1 MRTITF
7 ALLTLLSIC
16 VFAAQGQANAAVPMG
31 LQPLAHTY
39 SIVAYDADTNQMG
52 VAVQSHYFGVGPV
65 VPWAEPGVGVVATQS
80 QVEVSYGPLGLELMR
95 AGKTAQQAL
104 TGLLAADAAPEVRQV
119 AMIDA
124 NGGVAVHTG
133 AKCIPEAGDVKG
145 LYYSCQANLMA
156 RNTVPDAMAR
166 AFTETKGDLAHRMMA
181 ALFAA
186 EGEGGD
192 IRGKQ
197 SAALVVVTIKPTGNR
212 WQDYVCN
219 IRVDDSPA
227 PLPELARLLDVSNS
241 YAALNSAAM
250 LAMQGDLTGAEAE
263 YARMRTLQPGN
274 AELVFWY
281 ADTLLYMSQTAEA
294 LIAQKAMPSGMEP
307 PKLTDAQ
314 RAAFLEA
321 ALARFRECF
330 AIDPV
335 WRTII
340 PRLVPLE
347 SFPPD
352 EGLIEMVEGL

>member
-1 MRTITF
+1 MRTSIFIAVVSIIT
-7 ALLTLLSIC
+7 L
-16 VFAAQGQANAAVPMG
+16 AAIHAHAMPV
-31 LQPLAHTY
+31 LQQMAHTY

-80 QVEVSYGPLGLELMR
+80 QVDVSYGPLGLELMR
-95 AGKTAQQAL
+95 AGKTAEQAL
-104 TGLLAADAAPEVRQV
+104 KGLLAADLTPEVRQV

-124 NGGVAVHTG
+124 NGTVAVHTG
-133 AKCIPEAGDVKG
+133 EKCIPEAGDAKG
-145 LYYSCQANLMA
+145 MYYSCQANLMLKD
-156 RNTVPDAMAR
+156 TVPGAMAK
-166 AFTETKGDLAHRMMA
+166 AFTEAKGDLAHRMMA

-197 SAALVVVTIKPTGNR
+197 SAALVVVAIKPSGVR
-212 WQDYVCN
+212 SADYITN

-227 PLPELARLLDVSNS
+227 PLPELARLLDVSDS
-241 YAALNSAAM
+241 YVALNNAAM
-250 LAMQGDLTGAEAE
+250 LAIQGDLAGAEAE
-263 YARMRTLQPGN
+263 YARMRALQPGN

-294 LIAQKAMPSGMEP
+294 LIAQKAMPAGMKP
-307 PKLTDAQ
+307 PKLTDEQ
-314 RAAFLEA
+314 RKAFLDA

-330 AIDPV
+330 AMDPV

-347 SFPPD
+347 NFPPD
-352 EGLIEMVEGL
+352 EGLIRMVEGL